1 MNSTTQYNRI
11 AVAFHWLMAVL
22 VILSLLQ
29 GTILLEHTPN
39 SDPEKLS
46 ALQGHALFGLII
58 GLLLILRYLYI
69 KLRNKPESANPQG
82 SRMAWMSSV
91 AHKLIY
97 LLILSVVGTG
107 MAMAVEADF
116 ASLFAQTITMPESF
130 DDLLTRTAHTI
141 LTKLLI
147 LVLLAH
153 IGAALFHQFIV
164 KDHLMRRMRWKR
176 FNQ

>member
-1 MNSTTQYNRI
+1 
-11 AVAFHWLMAVL
+11 
-22 VILSLLQ
+22 
-29 GTILLEHTPN
+29 
-39 SDPEKLS
+39 
-46 ALQGHALFGLII
+46 
-58 GLLLILRYLYI
+58 
-69 KLRNKPESANPQG
+69 
-82 SRMAWMSSV
+82 MSSV

>member
-11 AVAFHWLMAVL
+11 AVVLHWLMA
-22 VILSLLQ
+22 ILIIGSLLQ

-46 ALQGHALFGLII
+46 ALQGHAIFGVII
-58 GLLLILRYLYI
+58 GLLLILRYINL
-69 KLRNKPESANPQG
+69 KLRNTPEPANPKG
-82 SRMAWMSSV
+82 SRMAWMSSM

-107 MAMAVEADF
+107 IAMGVEADF
-116 ASLFAQTITMPESF
+116 ASLFAQTAAMPESF
-130 DDLLTRTAHTI
+130 DTLLTRQAHNI

-147 LVLLAH
+147 LLLLAH
-153 IGAALFHQFIV
+153 IGAALFHQLV
-164 KDHLMRRMRWKR
+164 TKDQLMRRMRWKR

>member
-1 MNSTTQYNRI
+1 MNATTQYNRI
-11 AVAFHWLMAVL
+11 AVVLHWLMA
-22 VILSLLQ
+22 ILITMSLLQ

-46 ALQGHALFGLII
+46 ALQGHAIFGAII
-58 GLLLILRYLYI
+58 GLLLILRYINI
-69 KLRNKPESANPQG
+69 KLRNKPESANLQG

-107 MAMAVEADF
+107 MAMAIEADF
-116 ASLFAQTITMPESF
+116 ASLFAQTIAMPESF
-130 DDLLTRTAHTI
+130 DDLVTRTAHTI

-164 KDHLMRRMRWKR
+164 KDKLMRRMRWKR